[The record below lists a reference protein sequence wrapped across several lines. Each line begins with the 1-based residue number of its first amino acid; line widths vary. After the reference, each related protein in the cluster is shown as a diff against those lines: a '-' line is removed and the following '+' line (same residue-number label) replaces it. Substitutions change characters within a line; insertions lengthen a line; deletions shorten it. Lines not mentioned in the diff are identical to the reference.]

1 MKLGRKVLEGYLGLA
16 IGILTI
22 VAFII
27 LAGIGTSIDTEFIFL
42 DILIILLIGV
52 NILIAIIQL
61 RLLEAVE
68 TIGAGKEEQDEED
81 DGDE

>member
-1 MKLGRKVLEGYLGLA
+1 MKFGRKVLEGYLGLA

-61 RLLEAVE
+61 RMLEAVE
-68 TIGAGKEEQDEED
+68 KIGADDGEDED
-81 DGDE
+81 DGE

>member
-1 MKLGRKVLEGYLGLA
+1 MKFGRRVLEGYLGLA

-27 LAGIGTSIDTEFIFL
+27 LAGIGTNIDTEFIFL

-52 NILIAIIQL
+52 NILIAIIML
-61 RLLEAVE
+61 RMLEAVQSM
-68 TIGAGKEEQDEED
+68 GAGEED
-81 DGDE
+81 EDE

>member
-1 MKLGRKVLEGYLGLA
+1 MKFGRKVLEGYLGLA

-27 LAGIGTSIDTEFIFL
+27 LAGIGTNIDTEFIFL

-61 RLLEAVE
+61 RMLEAVE
-68 TIGAGKEEQDEED
+68 SFGADKDENDED
-81 DGDE
+81 DGE

>member
-1 MKLGRKVLEGYLGLA
+1 MKFGRKVLEGYLGLA

-27 LAGIGTSIDTEFIFL
+27 LAGIGTNIDTEFIFL

-61 RLLEAVE
+61 RMLEAVE
-68 TIGAGKEEQDEED
+68 SFSAGKEDEDED
-81 DGDE
+81 DGE

>member
-1 MKLGRKVLEGYLGLA
+1 MKFGRKVLEGYLGLA

-27 LAGIGTSIDTEFIFL
+27 LAGIGTNIDTEFIFL

-61 RLLEAVE
+61 RMLEAVE
-68 TIGAGKEEQDEED
+68 SFGADKDEDDED
-81 DGDE
+81 DGE